1 MAKKKASAKRRAKT
15 VAAKPK
21 PKATVPVL
29 PLGDR
34 VLVRPLSE
42 DELGMTTTSGIII
55 PETVD
60 REKPEQGKVVA
71 VGEGKPACACPHA
84 DRYDDGKLVKPP
96 VKVGD
101 RIVFSRY
108 GYDEVKLNGEEY
120 YIIKSENVLAI
131 IK

>member
-1 MAKKKASAKRRAKT
+1 MVSKSA
-15 VAAKPK
+15 
-21 PKATVPVL
+21 VPVT

-42 DELGMTTTSGIII
+42 EELGVRTASGIII

-71 VGEGKPACACPHA
+71 VGEG
-84 DRYDDGKLVKPP
+84 RYDDGKLVKPS

-101 RIVFSRY
+101 RVVFSRY
-108 GYDEVKLNGEEY
+108 GFDEVKMGGVEY

-131 IK
+131 VK